1 MIKGYYFITD
11 ASLSLKGNLNDV
23 EMAVEAGTKI
33 IQYRNKKAETRELF
47 EGAVGLMKKCTNTL
61 FIINDRIDIALA
73 VDADGAHLGQEDMPY
88 KVARKLLGKD
98 KILGITVHN
107 IEEANE
113 AYRAGAD
120 YLAVSPVFKT
130 KTKHDAGKPIGL
142 ELIKD
147 IKKNM
152 NIHVVAIGG
161 IDLTNAPSVISAGA
175 DSLCAISSVITK
187 EDVKKE
193 IEKFQE
199 LFK

>member
-23 EMAVEAGTKI
+23 DMAVEAGTKI

-47 EGAVGLMKKCTNTL
+47 EEATELMKKCTNAL
-61 FIINDRIDIALA
+61 FIINDRIDVALA
-73 VDADGAHLGQEDMPY
+73 IDADGVHLGQEDMPY
-88 KVARKLLGKD
+88 KTARKLLGKD

-113 AYRAGAD
+113 AYRAGAN
-120 YLAVSPVFKT
+120 YLAVSPIYKT

-142 ELIKD
+142 ELIKS
-147 IKKNM
+147 IKKDL
-152 NIHVVAIGG
+152 NIPVVAIGG
-161 IDLTNAPSVISAGA
+161 IDLTNAVEVISAGA
-175 DSLCAISSVITK
+175 DSLCAISAVITK
-187 EDVKKE
+187 DNVKKE